1 MAQGHPGDGTSDRE
15 RLVHLN
21 AVLRA
26 IRNVNQL
33 VVREK
38 DPAALIREVCRLLV
52 ETRGYS
58 SAWVALFRDD
68 GGIGPIA
75 HSGRGEKFPS
85 MAASLRKGDLPACV
99 RGALDS
105 PGAHV
110 IHDSAE
116 DCVACPFHSGRTG
129 RSAITVRVSHE
140 QKLYGL
146 MGVSVPAT
154 FTVDEEETGLVD
166 EVGEDIGFALHA
178 IEQDEMGRRASEELR
193 RERDITASL
202 LDASPVAIAVVD
214 AGGVIVQANAEAE
227 RVLGL
232 RKDGITQRTYN
243 DPAWHNVD
251 YDGNLF
257 PVEQLPVSRV
267 LREKRAVYGVEH
279 AIQWPTGE
287 RVLLSINAAP
297 VYSDERHVAQIVCTM
312 QDVTARRRMEAA
324 LRQSEEK
331 YRSLFEQ
338 SGEAVSVVALDGRV
352 LDANPAWLTLFGC
365 TRDELPHLNI
375 SDFYASPGGRTDF
388 LRRIAGVGWLQ
399 DEVRFKRRDGTH
411 FLCERSVVELKDA
424 SGAAI
429 GYQATVRDITERER
443 AATALRESEER
454 YRSLFDQAM
463 DAIWLLRPDGTGNV
477 VNKAWLD
484 LFGYDAA
491 DIPSLTA
498 MDLYADPAD
507 RADFLR
513 RIAETGFV
521 RDEVRFRRK
530 DGTVLECERS
540 VAALKDAAG
549 RVVSFQGVIRDIT
562 ERKRAAKELAES
574 RENLR
579 LLAQRVQ
586 EAREEERTAIA
597 RELHDR
603 VGQTLTAVKLDI
615 ERLRRVVEESH
626 PELSRLVDGM
636 TKLVDDGA
644 DDVRRIS
651 SDLRPG
657 ALDDLGL
664 AGAIEWQLDQ
674 LRPRTDLVL
683 TFRCDEG
690 DCELDASRRTAL
702 FRVFQELVTNVVRH
716 AGAKKVDVSLRREH
730 GALVLDVIDDGCG
743 IDAAQVN
750 DRHSIGIVGMRE
762 RLLPYGGELHLEGVP
777 GQGTV
782 ARVTL
787 PTE

>member
-1 MAQGHPGDGTSDRE
+1 
-15 RLVHLN
+15 
-21 AVLRA
+21 
-26 IRNVNQL
+26 
-33 VVREK
+33 
-38 DPAALIREVCRLLV
+38 
-52 ETRGYS
+52 
-58 SAWVALFRDD
+58 
-68 GGIGPIA
+68 
-75 HSGRGEKFPS
+75 
-85 MAASLRKGDLPACV
+85 
-99 RGALDS
+99 
-105 PGAHV
+105 
-110 IHDSAE
+110 
-116 DCVACPFHSGRTG
+116 
-129 RSAITVRVSHE
+129 VRVSHE

-154 FTVDEEETGLVD
+154 FTVNEEETGLVD

-178 IEQDEMGRRASEELR
+178 IVQDEMGRRASEELR

-251 YDGNLF
+251 YDGNPF

-279 AIQWPTGE
+279 AIQWSTGE

-297 VYSDERHVAQIVCTM
+297 VYSDEGHVAQIVCTM
-312 QDVTARRRMEAA
+312 QDVTAQRRTEAA
-324 LRQSEEK
+324 LRESEEK

-338 SGEAVSVVALDGRV
+338 SGEAVSVVALDGRI

-375 SDFYASPGGRTDF
+375 SDFYASPGGRADF
-388 LRRIAGVGWLQ
+388 LRRIAGVGWLK
-399 DEVRFKRRDGTH
+399 DDVRFKRRDGTV
-411 FLCERSVVELKDA
+411 FLCERSAVELKDA

-443 AATALRESEER
+443 TATALRESEER

-513 RIAETGFV
+513 RIAETGYV
-521 RDEVRFRRK
+521 RDEVRFKRK
-530 DGTVLECERS
+530 DGTVFECERS

-615 ERLRRVVEESH
+615 ERLRKVVEESH

-716 AGAKKVDVSLRREH
+716 AGAKKVDVSLRREP

-762 RLLPYGGELHLEGVP
+762 RLLPYGGELHIEGVP